1 MQAVVKGTDPRYEHG
16 EPNPHGMPTPAQ
28 VQARSATVIAMTPIP
43 KLDMG
48 QSASSDVTPLHRI
61 PRVDEDECVGCN
73 LCSLVCPVPG
83 VHHDGASRY
92 RGCCRRRPGRSES
105 QRTKLLRL
113 WQRQGI
119 RICRSSR
126 MGTLIKNGT
135 VVSASGS
142 QQLDV
147 LIVGEV
153 IAEVRAGIRTEGH
166 DVVDASG
173 LLVMPGGIDVHTH
186 LDMPFGGTT
195 SADDYTTGT
204 QAAAVGGT
212 TTLIDFALQNQS
224 STLKDALDIWLKK
237 SDGKACVDFSLHMAV
252 TNLHGTD
259 GAETL
264 AEMEE
269 MVAAG
274 ISSFKLFMAYPN
286 VLMVNDELMFRVMQ
300 KAAELNALCLIH
312 AENGSAI
319 DVVVS
324 QMIAEDK
331 TEPHYHALSRSPK
344 AEAEAT
350 HRAIALAD
358 MAGAAV
364 YIVHLSNEDALAALK
379 FMRGRGVKALAET
392 CIQYLVLSIEDQMP
406 GKDWSEAG
414 FVFTPP
420 LRERWNQEPLWKA
433 LADGVLAA
441 VSTDHCPFTM
451 EQKALGKGDF
461 RKIPNG
467 GPGVENRLQILWHFG
482 VNAGKITP
490 ERFVELAATGPARI
504 FGMEKKKGSIAVGL
518 DADVLL
524 WDPEAEY
531 TISAKTQRMATD
543 YSMFEGW
550 KVKGNATKV
559 WSRGELVVDNV
570 MKPGEF
576 LGATGRGR
584 FVRREANAGG
594 LA

>member
-1 MQAVVKGTDPRYEHG
+1 M
-16 EPNPHGMPTPAQ
+16 
-28 VQARSATVIAMTPIP
+28 
-43 KLDMG
+43 MG
-48 QSASSDVTPLHRI
+48 I
-61 PRVDEDECVGCN
+61 
-73 LCSLVCPVPG
+73 
-83 VHHDGASRY
+83 
-92 RGCCRRRPGRSES
+92 
-105 QRTKLLRL
+105 
-113 WQRQGI
+113 
-119 RICRSSR
+119 
-126 MGTLIKNGT
+126 LIKNGT
-135 VVSASGS
+135 VVSATESRP
-142 QQLDV
+142 LDV
-147 LIVGEV
+147 LISGEMIARVGEN
-153 IAEVRAGIRTEGH
+153 ISAEGH
-166 DVVDASG
+166 EVVDATG

-212 TTLIDFALQNQS
+212 TTLIDFALQNQKG
-224 STLKDALDIWLKK
+224 TLKEALDIWLKK
-237 SDGKACVDFSLHMAV
+237 SDKKACVDFSLHMAV
-252 TNLHGTD
+252 TNLHGEG

-269 MVAAG
+269 MVNFG

-300 KAAELNALCLIH
+300 KAASLNALCCIH

-324 QMIAEDK
+324 QMIAEGK
-331 TEPHYHALSRSPK
+331 TAPHFHALSRSPK

-358 MAGAAV
+358 IAGAAV
-364 YIVHLSNEDALAALK
+364 YIVHLSNEDSLAALK
-379 FMRGRGVKALAET
+379 FMQARGAKALAET

-406 GKDWSEAG
+406 GKSWDEAG

-420 LRERWNQEPLWKA
+420 LRERWNQQPLWEA
-433 LADGVLAA
+433 LAEGSLSV

-482 VNAGKITP
+482 VNSGRITP
-490 ERFVELAATGPARI
+490 EKFVELTCTAPARI
-504 FGMEKKKGSIAVGL
+504 FGMEKQKGAIAPGL
-518 DADVLL
+518 DADILL
-524 WDPEAEY
+524 WDPNAEY

-550 KVKGNATKV
+550 KVKGNAAKV
-559 WSRGELVVDNV
+559 FSRGELVVDNLEQ
-570 MKPGEF
+570 PGKF

-584 FVRREANAGG
+584 FVKREANAGG
-594 LA
+594 LG